1 MADDKKTKKASAK
14 KPERNTRGQRQG
26 TEAILYLVVVLV
38 VLVAANVVA
47 HLKLGGARIDLTE
60 TRRYSLSDASKRL
73 VGDLRDDMEITAY
86 FTSDLPPPFNTH
98 EQYVRNLLQEYEAA
112 SGGHIDVRFV
122 NPDDEDER
130 EEAEEAGV
138 PEVEHRAIENDSFS
152 VKQGY
157 RGLVIRYLGDKQT
170 IPVIQDVSGLE
181 YAITQAIRQLV
192 SEPLPIGLISGHGG
206 PSLTKGLSYLSEA
219 LPLYDVREVTLDD
232 EIDPELRAIITIDPI
247 EEFSE
252 DELRRI
258 DQFVMRGRSLGV
270 FGGAYNVTLEGAPAA
285 AAANTGINRLLQGW
299 GMELGDGIVASAE
312 CLPLPMQRLP
322 IPVPYPPFP
331 IAGIDEEA
339 QEHPALFRLR
349 QVPFAWA
356 APIEL
361 SDRFDELNGIRLAQS
376 SDETSWVMAGE
387 SIQLRQRR
395 PDEWRFEG
403 ERGPHTL
410 LAAVEG
416 TLPSAFADAAGEEAS
431 SIEAPAESTAEA
443 RVLVAGSGWVL
454 HEELIGYL
462 QQIGQQ
468 APAAAAA
475 GPFALNSI
483 DWLAQDADL
492 IAIRA
497 KNIEDPA
504 LDVPQNVRLAQED
517 IQAAAE
523 EEDQGQFDE
532 ARDRH
537 SEAMDAWAQK
547 KWTYRLSIILGMPL
561 LVALFGLIRW
571 QMRKNKRASLQEL
584 RKKLAA
590 KKA

>member
-1 MADDKKTKKASAK
+1 MADTKTKKGSAK
-14 KPERNTRGQRQG
+14 QPERNTRGQRQG

-73 VGDLRDDMEITAY
+73 VGSLEDDMEITAY
-86 FTSDLPPPFNTH
+86 FTADLPPPFNTH

-112 SGGHIDVRFV
+112 SGGRIDVRFV
-122 NPDDEDER
+122 NPDDDEER
-130 EEAEEAGV
+130 EEADEAGV
-138 PEVEHRAIENDSFS
+138 PEVEHRAIENDSFA

-181 YAITQAIRQLV
+181 YEITQAIRQLV
-192 SEPLPIGLISGHGG
+192 SEPLPIGLVTGHGG
-206 PSLTKGLSYLSEA
+206 PTLTKGLSYFSEA
-219 LPLYDVREVTLDD
+219 LPLYDVREVSLDE
-232 EIDPELRAIITIDPI
+232 EIDSDLRAVLLIDPT

-252 DELRRI
+252 DELRRL

-270 FGGAYNVTLEGAPAA
+270 FGGAFNVSLEGAPSAT
-285 AAANTGINRLLQGW
+285 AANTNLNMLLQGW
-299 GMELGDGIVASAE
+299 GMQLGDGIVASAE

-356 APIEL
+356 APIET
-361 SDRFDELNGIRLAQS
+361 SDRFDELNGQRLALS
-376 SDETSWVMAGE
+376 SDETSWAMAGE
-387 SIQLRQRR
+387 SVQLRQRR

-416 TLPSAFADAAGEEAS
+416 TLPSAFAEAS
-431 SIEAPAESTAEA
+431 SSESGSSVEAPAQSEGEA

-462 QQIGQQ
+462 QQIAPQ

-523 EEDQGQFDE
+523 EEDQEQFDD

-547 KWTYRLSIILGMPL
+547 KWTYRLSIILGLPF

-584 RKKLAA
+584 RKKLTA